1 VFAPRRSAAVLILAA
16 ALAFPAVAVAQSAGD
31 NQYEDPFGGQ
41 GSSGSSQSSSG
52 SGSSSGSSGS
62 SSGQSSG
69 SLSGSSSG
77 SAGASSGSSSAAG
90 SGSSG
95 SGGGG
100 SQGSASGQQLART
113 GSETWLVALAGG
125 GLLLTG
131 VGLRLRLRGKPE

>member
-1 VFAPRRSAAVLILAA
+1 MLAPRRSAAVLALAA

-31 NQYEDPFGGQ
+31 NQYEDPFGGK

-52 SGSSSGSSGS
+52 SSS
-62 SSGQSSG
+62 
-69 SLSGSSSG
+69 
-77 SAGASSGSSSAAG
+77 G

-100 SQGSASGQQLART
+100 SPGSASGQQLART